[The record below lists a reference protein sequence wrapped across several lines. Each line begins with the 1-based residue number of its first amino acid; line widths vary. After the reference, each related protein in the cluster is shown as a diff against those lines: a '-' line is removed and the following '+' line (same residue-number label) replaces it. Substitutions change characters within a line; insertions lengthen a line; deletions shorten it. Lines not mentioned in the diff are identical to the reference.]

1 LVAQKLKKRSYL
13 TMKRLFPDSHAAGE
27 TKKISHRAARAPH
40 ARIAAFVFLI
50 LCMSV
55 IALAKDGRDFAGFY
69 QLTDLSEQGDS
80 YHATLKLRVFNYSEA
95 DIAGATVKLSSSL
108 TPDETYYTFTAV
120 SVEDR
125 NSVRLSGEIN
135 IPREEYEMW
144 RKGASPELQL
154 EFIDDSGKTCERKIE
169 VSEKE
174 VE

>member
-1 LVAQKLKKRSYL
+1 
-13 TMKRLFPDSHAAGE
+13 MKRIPTDSHAPGE
-27 TKKISHRAARAPH
+27 TRKSSHRPARAPH
-40 ARIAAFVFLI
+40 ARIAALAFLI

-69 QLTDLSEQGDS
+69 QLTNLNEQGDS
-80 YHATLKLRVFNYSEA
+80 YHATLKLRLFNYSEA
-95 DIAGATVKLSSSL
+95 DINSATVKLSSSL
-108 TPDETYYTFTAV
+108 TPDEIYYSFNGV
-120 SVEDR
+120 SVEDH

-135 IPREEYEMW
+135 IPREEYDLW

-154 EFIDDSGKTCERKIE
+154 EFTDDSGKSYERKIE